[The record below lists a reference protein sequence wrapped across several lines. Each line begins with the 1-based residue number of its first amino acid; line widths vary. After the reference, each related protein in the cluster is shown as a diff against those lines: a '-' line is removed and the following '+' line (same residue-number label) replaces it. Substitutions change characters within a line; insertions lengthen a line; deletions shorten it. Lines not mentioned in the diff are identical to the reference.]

1 MGTHESGL
9 VVWEVCGKPKD
20 MGNSIVCD
28 VGAFSVSD
36 LVAGTARTG
45 GRGIVKNISVSQ
57 KGIVEKNS
65 YIITAEG
72 GRRTAGNHHG
82 NRKGC

>member
-1 MGTHESGL
+1 MLPAERHQWIPLGTRESGL

-36 LVAGTARTG
+36 LVAGIARTG
-45 GRGIVKNISVSQ
+45 GRGIVKNISAPQ
-57 KGIVEKNS
+57 GRKEK
-65 YIITAEG
+65 
-72 GRRTAGNHHG
+72 
-82 NRKGC
+82 